1 MKNQKGFWFQNLKM
15 TTILNMA
22 HLEEMTPRIAYSV
35 SALLKQN
42 SILAVMKTD
51 NVDLL
56 LMPENKELMLA
67 TAVVSGGFGRRATI
81 RAAPR
86 TSMRL
91 GRSVFVATVP
101 LMVFTVLF
109 GPLYG

>member
-1 MKNQKGFWFQNLKM
+1 MKNQKGFWFQNLEM

-22 HLEEMTPRIAYSV
+22 HEEETIQRIAYSV
-35 SALLKQN
+35 SALLKLY

-56 LMPENKELMLA
+56 LMPEMKELEF
-67 TAVVSGGFGRRATI
+67 TTTVVPGGFGRRATFSATLRASI
-81 RAAPR
+81 RA
-86 TSMRL
+86 
-91 GRSVFVATVP
+91 GRSIFVATLSVN
-101 LMVFTVLF
+101 VTVLF

>member
-1 MKNQKGFWFQNLKM
+1 MKNQKGFWFQNLEM
-15 TTILNMA
+15 TKFLDIIA

-35 SALLKQN
+35 SAMLKLN
-42 SILAVMKTD
+42 SILSVKKTD

-91 GRSVFVATVP
+91 GRSILVATLSIVIT
-101 LMVFTVLF
+101 MLF

>member
-1 MKNQKGFWFQNLKM
+1 MKNQKGFWFQNLEM

-35 SALLKQN
+35 SALLKLY
-42 SILAVMKTD
+42 SILAVLKTD

-91 GRSVFVATVP
+91 GRSILVATLSIVIT
-101 LMVFTVLF
+101 MLF

>member
-1 MKNQKGFWFQNLKM
+1 MKNQKGFWFQNLEM

-35 SALLKQN
+35 SALLKLN

-56 LMPENKELMLA
+56 LMPEIIELMFA
-67 TAVVSGGFGRRATI
+67 TTVVTGGFGRRATI
-81 RAAPR
+81 STTRR
-86 TSMRL
+86 TLLRT
-91 GRSVFVATVP
+91 GRSFLMAAVSIMVA
-101 LMVFTVLF
+101 VLF

>member
-1 MKNQKGFWFQNLKM
+1 MKNQKGFWFQNLEMKI
-15 TTILNMA
+15 TVNIEPE
-22 HLEEMTPRIAYSV
+22 EEMTPRIVYSV
-35 SALLKQN
+35 SALLKLN
-42 SILAVMKTD
+42 SILAVKKTV

-56 LMPENKELMLA
+56 LMLENKELMLA

-91 GRSVFVATVP
+91 GRSILVATLSIVIT
-101 LMVFTVLF
+101 MLF

>member
-15 TTILNMA
+15 TTILNWA

-56 LMPENKELMLA
+56 LMPENKELMLI
-67 TAVVSGGFGRRATI
+67 TTTVVTGGFGRRATI
-81 RAAPR
+81 SATQR
-86 TSMRL
+86 T
-91 GRSVFVATVP
+91 
-101 LMVFTVLF
+101 
-109 GPLYG
+109 

>member
-1 MKNQKGFWFQNLKM
+1 MKNQKGFWFQNLEM

-35 SALLKQN
+35 SALLKLY
-42 SILAVMKTD
+42 SILAVIKTD

-56 LMPENKELMLA
+56 LMLENKELMLA
-67 TAVVSGGFGRRATI
+67 TAVVSGGFGRRASIGTTL
-81 RAAPR
+81 RSSLR
-86 TSMRL
+86 TGISI
-91 GRSVFVATVP
+91 FVATMSV
-101 LMVFTVLF
+101 LIAVLF

>member
-15 TTILNMA
+15 TTILNGA
-22 HLEEMTPRIAYSV
+22 HLEETIQRIAYSV
-35 SALLKQN
+35 SALLKLN

-56 LMPENKELMLA
+56 LMPEIIELMFA
-67 TAVVSGGFGRRATI
+67 TTVVTGGFGRRAAI
-81 RAAPR
+81 RTAQR
-86 TSMRL
+86 TWIRT
-91 GRSVFVATVP
+91 GRSF
-101 LMVFTVLF
+101 LMAAMSVVIAMLF

>member
-1 MKNQKGFWFQNLKM
+1 MKNQKGFWFQNLEMKI
-15 TTILNMA
+15 TIEPE
-22 HLEEMTPRIAYSV
+22 EEMTPRIAYSV

-56 LMPENKELMLA
+56 LMPENMELMLN
-67 TAVVSGGFGRRATI
+67 TTVVSGGFGRRATV
-81 RAAPR
+81 RTAPR
-86 TSMRL
+86 AWIRVGRAVLVAALSMMIAL
-91 GRSVFVATVP
+91 
-101 LMVFTVLF
+101 LF

>member
-1 MKNQKGFWFQNLKM
+1 MKNQKGFWFQNLEMKI
-15 TTILNMA
+15 TIEPE
-22 HLEEMTPRIAYSV
+22 EEMTPRIAYSV

-56 LMPENKELMLA
+56 LMPEKKELCWLILK
-67 TAVVSGGFGRRATI
+67 TTVVTGGFGRRAAIGTTQRTSI
-81 RAAPR
+81 RMGRSILMAAVSTLIAAP
-86 TSMRL
+86 
-91 GRSVFVATVP
+91 
-101 LMVFTVLF
+101 F

>member
-22 HLEEMTPRIAYSV
+22 HVEETIQRIAYSV
-35 SALLKQN
+35 SALLKLN
-42 SILAVMKTD
+42 SILAVIKTD

-56 LMPENKELMLA
+56 LMPENKELMLI
-67 TAVVSGGFGRRATI
+67 TTVVSGGFVRRPTVRTAHRSFIRTGRTI
-81 RAAPR
+81 VIA
-86 TSMRL
+86 SM
-91 GRSVFVATVP
+91 SI
-101 LMVFTVLF
+101 MFTVLC